1 MKSDPISILNLDETT
16 ESLTI
21 QNITEECTTVILE
34 RDGKPQYVVMKWD
47 GGDISNSE
55 DIIKIAK
62 RKLKRNL
69 RVLHGL
75 TKRKSDRL
83 KG

>member
-1 MKSDPISILNLDETT
+1 MKSDPISILNLDEMA
-16 ESLTI
+16 EELTI
-21 QNITEECTTVILE
+21 QSIAEECGTVILE

-47 GGDISNSE
+47 GGELYNPE

-69 RVLHGL
+69 KVLQNL
-75 TKRKSDRL
+75 TKRKMGRL